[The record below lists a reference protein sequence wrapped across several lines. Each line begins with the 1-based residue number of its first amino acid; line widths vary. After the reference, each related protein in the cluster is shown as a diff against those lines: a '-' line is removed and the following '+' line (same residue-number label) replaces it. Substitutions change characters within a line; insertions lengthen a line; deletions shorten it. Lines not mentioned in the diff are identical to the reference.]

1 MNARP
6 ANCVRSQ
13 CRHVFGIE
21 RADVRRWRGDS
32 MLVDERLHHVI
43 AIRSVRSEAELE
55 GKRKQDETSQEQ
67 RGLNRGTPNSHVMEM
82 YLSSLTPRA
91 SRPTV
96 RPCACRVV
104 TTGRFTAPNAS
115 DRAWSRGPNPR
126 GGTVPSTPPVD
137 RGAHA
142 VVANSR
148 CTYRGSTTPDR
159 SPTDRAVRAR
169 PRHTTRSGYQ
179 GVFLDHRPWAA
190 VHDCLASAAR
200 LQRARTL
207 STVIANSKPAG
218 RRHGSRMA
226 VAMRYCGDGIPSG
239 MSASPFVD
247 FWVPSRQRL
256 IRARRTRVRLGRM
269 LRPPQ

>member
-1 MNARP
+1 M
-6 ANCVRSQ
+6 
-13 CRHVFGIE
+13 
-21 RADVRRWRGDS
+21 RAES
-32 MLVDERLHHVI
+32 SRL
-43 AIRSVRSEAELE
+43 A
-55 GKRKQDETSQEQ
+55 
-67 RGLNRGTPNSHVMEM
+67 
-82 YLSSLTPRA
+82 
-91 SRPTV
+91 
-96 RPCACRVV
+96 
-104 TTGRFTAPNAS
+104 RFTAPTAS

-142 VVANSR
+142 VVANSL

-169 PRHTTRSGYQ
+169 PRHTTRSGHQ

-247 FWVPSRQRL
+247 CWVPSRTTTHTSQTHARTT
-256 IRARRTRVRLGRM
+256 RAHAAAAAMTTKTPLKK
-269 LRPPQ
+269 